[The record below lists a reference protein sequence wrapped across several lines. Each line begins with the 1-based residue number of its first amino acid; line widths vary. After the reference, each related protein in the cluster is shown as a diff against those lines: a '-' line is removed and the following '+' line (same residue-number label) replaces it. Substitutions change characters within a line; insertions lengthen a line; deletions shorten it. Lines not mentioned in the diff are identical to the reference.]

1 MSTSKSEVIQI
12 VTDSTSDIDPNAASD
27 LGIHVVPLYVHFG
40 EDSYKDSIDISAD
53 EFYEKLVGRSI

>member
-1 MSTSKSEVIQI
+1 MSTSESKGIQI

-27 LGIHVVPLYVHFG
+27 LGIHVVPLYVNFG

-53 EFYEKLVGRSI
+53 EFYEK